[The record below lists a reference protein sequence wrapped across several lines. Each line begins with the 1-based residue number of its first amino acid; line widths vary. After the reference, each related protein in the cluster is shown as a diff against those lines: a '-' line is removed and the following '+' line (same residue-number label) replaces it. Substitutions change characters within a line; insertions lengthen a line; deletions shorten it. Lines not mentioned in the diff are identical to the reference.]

1 MGADEPKR
9 EGDRI
14 VKTRIL
20 AVAFLVALFG
30 SLDSPRPAL
39 ACEDQ
44 GRYLLAPGF
53 VVRDYCV
60 VSLRHKHLNF
70 FLDYAAQNADGT
82 VNTVIEIP
90 AGTNDKFEVNEDS
103 GKMCWE
109 IKNGVP
115 RVIKYLGYPVN
126 YGNVP
131 RTVGGD
137 GDSLDMLTLGKF
149 ERRGLVLPV
158 KLIGVMHMVDGG
170 DLDDKLIGVVP
181 GTDFYAYDDISA
193 LEAAFPGI
201 EGIIKTWFEG
211 YKGPGE
217 IQVTSF
223 GDKADAQAV
232 LDAGKAAFQ

>member
-1 MGADEPKR
+1 M
-9 EGDRI
+9 
-14 VKTRIL
+14 RIL
-20 AVAFLVALFG
+20 AVAFLVVLFG
-30 SLDSPRPAL
+30 SLDSPRTVQ
-39 ACEDQ
+39 ACDDQ
-44 GRYLLAPGF
+44 DQYVLAPGF

-70 FLDYAAQNADGT
+70 FLDFKAQNVDGT

-90 AGTNDKFEVNEDS
+90 AGTNDKFEVNEDT

-109 IKNGVP
+109 FKNGAP

-131 RTVGGD
+131 RTMGGD

-158 KLIGVMHMVDGG
+158 KMIGVMHMVDGG
-170 DLDDKLIGVVP
+170 DLDDKLIGVVQ
-181 GTDFYAYDDISA
+181 GTPFAAYNNISE

-201 EGIIKTWFEG
+201 DDILKTWFEG

-223 GDKADAQAV
+223 GDAADAQSV
-232 LDAGKAAFQ
+232 LDAGKAAFQP